1 MRLRFRV
8 GGRSADGCTPQ
19 AVALYLSIPRTGV
32 SGQSDDPL
40 IRSVTS
46 VLFLGRQLCQFGF
59 LFGKQ
64 L

>member
-8 GGRSADGCTPQ
+8 GGRKADGCTSH
-19 AVALYLSIPRTGV
+19 AAALYLSIPRTGV
-32 SGQSDDPL
+32 SGQPDDPP

-46 VLFLGRQLCQFGF
+46 VFLGRQLCQLHF